1 MNTEHATAE
10 LFAALAK
17 AQGEVENASKG
28 SSNPHF
34 KSKYADLAE
43 ILNTVRPTFSAHGIA
58 IIQSSAYDG
67 QTVTVTTVLAHSTGG
82 FISSAASCVPA
93 KTDGQA
99 IGAATTYLRRY
110 SLAAMAGVAQ
120 EDDDG
125 NAASH
130 NKPLPASP
138 FDISG
143 IKSKITELGI
153 DEEAL
158 LSFIGASS
166 VNGLSNEQAR
176 KALAAIAKKER
187 QIADANQ
194 VVAKA
199 AATIAS
205 KTTNSLDKLIENTPE

>member
-1 MNTEHATAE
+1 MNTENATPE

-17 AQGEVENASKG
+17 AQGEVENASKA

-58 IIQSSAYDG
+58 IIQSSSYDG
-67 QTVTVTTVLAHSTGG
+67 QMVSVTTILAHATGG
-82 FISSAASCVPA
+82 FVESEASCVPA
-93 KTDGQA
+93 KTDGQG

-110 SLAAMAGVAQ
+110 SLAAMAGIAQ

-125 NAASH
+125 NSASH

-138 FDISG
+138 FDISA
-143 IKSKITELGI
+143 IKTKITELGI

-158 LSFIGASS
+158 LSFIGATSIDALSS
-166 VNGLSNEQAR
+166 EQAR

-187 QIADANQ
+187 QISDVHAAVSQ
-194 VVAKA
+194 A
-199 AATIAS
+199 AATV
-205 KTTNSLDKLIENTPE
+205 KTNTAKSLDKLIESID

>member
-1 MNTEHATAE
+1 MNTEHSTPE
-10 LFAALAK
+10 LFAALSK
-17 AQGEVENASKG
+17 AQGEVENASKA

-67 QTVTVTTVLAHSTGG
+67 QMVTVSTVLAHSTGG

-93 KTDGQA
+93 KTDGQG

-110 SLAAMAGVAQ
+110 ALAAMAGIAQ

-125 NAASH
+125 NSASH

-138 FDISG
+138 FDISA
-143 IKSKITELGI
+143 IKTKIVELGI

-158 LSFIGASS
+158 LSFIGATSINSLSS
-166 VNGLSNEQAR
+166 EQAR
-176 KALAAIAKKER
+176 KALAAIAKKEK
-187 QIADANQ
+187 QISDAHQ
-194 VVAKA
+194 VVANA
-199 AATIAS
+199 AATVVA
-205 KTTNSLDKLIENTPE
+205 KPVKSLEKLIEAAE